1 MLKVV
6 GTMFF
11 QNEAILIV
19 KPRNKSTYQMV
30 GGKVELGET
39 PLEASVRESYEELGG
54 KIILDK
60 TKFEFVMDFKEIATS
75 DQKTEIHFYV
85 FKYNGDLIG
94 ELTTSEEIENF
105 LWYQSEN
112 NNIILSNTLRREVIP
127 YCLTK
132 KLIK

>member
-11 QNEAILIV
+11 QNDAVLIV

-39 PLEASVRESYEELGG
+39 PFEASVREAYEELGN
-54 KIILDK
+54 KVVLDR

-94 ELTTSEEIENF
+94 ELTPSCEIEKF

-112 NNIILSNTLRREVIP
+112 SNIILSNTLRREVIP

>member
-11 QNEAILIV
+11 QNDAVLIV

-39 PLEASVRESYEELGG
+39 PFEASVREAYEELGN
-54 KIILDK
+54 KVILDR

-94 ELTTSEEIENF
+94 ELTPSCEIEKF

-112 NNIILSNTLRREVIP
+112 SNIILSNTLRREVIP